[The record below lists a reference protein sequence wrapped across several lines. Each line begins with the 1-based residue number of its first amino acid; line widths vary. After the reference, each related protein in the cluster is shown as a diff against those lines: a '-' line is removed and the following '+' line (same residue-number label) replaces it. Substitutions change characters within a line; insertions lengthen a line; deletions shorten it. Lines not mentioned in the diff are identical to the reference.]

1 MEFNFLTTAT
11 LSLLPIVAILEKLE
25 GVWSTES
32 GIEQKGELEVGKKK
46 IQRIYPVDIRR
57 C

>member
-32 GIEQKGELEVGKKK
+32 GIEQKGELEVEKKK